1 MKVAVSFRTLGG
13 ISPDMRT
20 GRSHQ
25 VEFSANRLE

>member
-1 MKVAVSFRTLGG
+1 MKVAVYFRTLGG
-13 ISPDMRT
+13 ISPDMSA